1 MSRTPV
7 SLALC
12 VALAVGGASGT
23 TGCGASR
30 EEILEQQVKDLKGEL
45 FDARQR
51 AGDLK
56 VRANYIRARNR
67 VLVGLVE
74 GLTSKSDGTSTNDA
88 GGPMASAKRAL
99 EALDHDMEVIGVT
112 LRQTRKDVTE
122 LRGERAELKTNLD
135 DAIQRIQEAQAREA
149 QAQSRVET
157 FRSMLLRLRS
167 MIESNELELQIVRN
181 QMVVKLPEAVLF
193 DTAEAELKPRGRD
206 VLAGLAEVLK
216 GIDGRD
222 FQVAGY
228 TDDVPIATPRYKTN
242 WHLSAARAINVT
254 RLLVKQGVSRERL
267 SAVAYA
273 DTRPVDPGHSAEA
286 RRKNRRIEIAVMPR
300 LEELPD
306 LSLLDE
312 VAREGQVAPVA
323 PDAPPVAASGVPAP
337 GAVAPAPAAAAPSE
351 PAPAATATPQVAAP
365 VAPAASPAS
374 SSPPPPPPATEA
386 PVAPPAPA
394 APASEAAPKEAPA
407 SSAPPPTAAPP
418 AQPPAPPKKPAGP
431 EPVKPRE
438 LPPGYG
444 DPPK

>member
-1 MSRTPV
+1 MSRTHVP
-7 SLALC
+7 LALSI
-12 VALAVGGASGT
+12 ALAVGGASGA
-23 TGCGASR
+23 TGCSASR
-30 EEILEQQVKDLKGEL
+30 EEVLEQRVKNLRGEL

-56 VRANYIRARNR
+56 ARADYIRARNK

-74 GLTSKSDGTSTNDA
+74 GLTSKPDAASTNDA
-88 GGPMASAKRAL
+88 GGPMAGAKRAL

-112 LRQTRKDVTE
+112 LRQTHKDVTE

-149 QAQSRVET
+149 QAQARVET

-193 DTAEAELKPRGRD
+193 DTAEADLKPRGRD

-216 GIDGRD
+216 GIAGRD

-254 RLLVKQGVSRERL
+254 RLLVKQGVPRERL

-312 VAREGQVAPVA
+312 VAREGTVTAVP
-323 PDAPPVAASGVPAP
+323 PDAPPVGASGVGAPPVAADALPAVGVPNQPSPVDASAP
-337 GAVAPAPAAAAPSE
+337 GAPTTPAAPSPSAE
-351 PAPAATATPQVAAP
+351 APPAAPTPAAPSKGPAPKEV
-365 VAPAASPAS
+365 PAS
-374 SSPPPPPPATEA
+374 GA
-386 PVAPPAPA
+386 PTQDVAPPA
-394 APASEAAPKEAPA
+394 AP
-407 SSAPPPTAAPP
+407 TPP
-418 AQPPAPPKKPAGP
+418 AKKPASP

-438 LPPGYG
+438 LPPGYS